1 MLYSPKKSEDLKIVV
16 GLGNPEPQ
24 YQLSRH
30 NFGFLAVDYIVAGI
44 SSIREKEESLYVYY
58 EGEIEGERVVL
69 FKPTTYM
76 NRSGIAVKEV
86 LGKYGCSE
94 GDLIVLY
101 DDIDIELGKI
111 RLRMEGGS
119 SGHKGVQSI
128 IDHLQKEGFVRI
140 RLGLKRGD
148 FKPEDLTSY
157 VLAEFTEEEKPLVE
171 RALDLAEKALI
182 RILRGNLLQA
192 MNIFNQ

>member
-1 MLYSPKKSEDLKIVV
+1 MKIVI

-44 SSIREKEESLYVYY
+44 SSIREREESLYVYY
-58 EGEIEGERVVL
+58 EGVIEGERVVL
-69 FKPTTYM
+69 CKPTTHM
-76 NRSGIAVKEV
+76 NRSGIAVKAALEE
-86 LGKYGCSE
+86 YSCSE
-94 GDLIVLY
+94 KDLIVLY

-111 RLRMEGGS
+111 RLRAEGGS
-119 SGHKGVQSI
+119 GGHKGVQSI
-128 IDHLQKEGFVRI
+128 IDHLRNEGFVRI

-148 FKPEDLTSY
+148 FNSEDLTSY

-182 RILRGNLLQA
+182 CILGENLLQA